1 MDRGLDVDSPA
12 ARLRLALELSDVA
25 ERMRAQRFRRE
36 NPRLDEEAI
45 DALMQSWREARSG
58 AEAGD
63 APGVSVP
70 WPRRR

>member
-1 MDRGLDVDSPA
+1 MDADSPA

-36 NPRLDEEAI
+36 NPRLGDEAI
-45 DALMQSWREARSG
+45 DALMQSWRGARSG

-63 APGVSVP
+63 APGRSVP
-70 WPRRR
+70 WPRPR